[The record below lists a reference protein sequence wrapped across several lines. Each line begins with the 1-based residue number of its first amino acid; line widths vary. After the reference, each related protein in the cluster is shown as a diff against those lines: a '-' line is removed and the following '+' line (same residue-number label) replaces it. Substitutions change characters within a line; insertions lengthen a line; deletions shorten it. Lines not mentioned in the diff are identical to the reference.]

1 MVAFGP
7 NQREPPV
14 TQQLPDKIIRLRDLP
29 SYVGLAR
36 TQIDTLICRGLF
48 PRPIRL
54 STRAKGWLAS
64 DIAKWQAGRI
74 ALRDQQTNGLVPS
87 K

>member
-1 MVAFGP
+1 MMAFGP

-29 SYVGLAR
+29 SYVGLRR
-36 TQIDTLICRGLF
+36 TQIDTLISRGLF
-48 PRPIRL
+48 PQPIRL
-54 STRAKGWLAS
+54 STRAKGWLAR

-74 ALRDQQTNGLVPS
+74 ALRDQQS
-87 K
+87 AYQHKS